1 MNITIHVDELTLD
14 TLVAKTIAYDEDG
27 DAYETGEKT
36 VGHLV
41 AEQIVD
47 RLVRDNSWPGLREQA
62 TQIRAEEIRAQ
73 VAPAIEAAL
82 ARPTRRTNAYGEPVG
97 AETTLSELISDEARK
112 VLTEPADR
120 YRSEKGSVLQNAIRT
135 EVKKA
140 FDAEIAAAVKQ
151 AREDVIAE
159 FRATAQEQITAAAI
173 AVLNTRS

>member
-1 MNITIHVDELTLD
+1 MNITVTVDELTLD
-14 TLVAKTIAYDEDG
+14 TIVAKTVAYDEDG

-47 RLVRDNSWPGLREQA
+47 RLVKDDQWPRLREQVL
-62 TQIRAEEIRAQ
+62 TIRAEEIRTQ
-73 VAPAIEAAL
+73 VAPAIETAL
-82 ARPTRRTNAYGEPVG
+82 TKPIRKTNGYGEHTG
-97 AETTLSELISDEARK
+97 AETTLSELIADEARK
-112 VLTEPADR
+112 QLTEPVDR
-120 YRSEKGSVLQNAIRT
+120 YRSEKGSLLQNAIRA

-140 FDAEIAAAVKQ
+140 FEAEIAAAVRK

-173 AVLNTRS
+173 AVLGTRA